1 MNESSGERYP
11 IPLFFIILVLCL
23 VTYTLLHAAGHTFI
37 AFLGG
42 ADIRDQAFFSV
53 PPFVSYESQVSGVF
67 AHFVGLAGPIFP
79 VIVAIISM
87 ILIPKT
93 RNVVLEASKTIFCGL
108 IIFSLGGNII
118 SLILHSFGRNSDADT
133 MAFFS
138 KNPGANPMLVA
149 LACLFLITVIL
160 ILIGKKANYKLIPGL
175 YALLKQ
181 DGSTISNRKKK
192 VVLTLMVLISFGL
205 AGAILFSP
213 GPPPD
218 LLRRDLSKFSAR
230 EMILYRFDIKQDS
243 MTFEYNIKRLKA
255 EEFELSIKTD
265 ASKIILLSV
274 KGKINDID
282 HRKFVLH
289 KGIHFLMA
297 SNRNCHGILTMNKA
311 ESH

>member
-11 IPLFFIILVLCL
+11 IPLFFIILLLCL
-23 VTYTLLHAAGHTFI
+23 MAYTLLHAAGHTLI

-42 ADIRDQAFFSV
+42 VDIRDQAFVRF
-53 PPFVSYESQVSGVF
+53 PPFVLYGNQVSGGY
-67 AHFVGLAGPIFP
+67 AHFVSLAGPIFP

-118 SLILHSFGRNSDADT
+118 SVILHSFGRNSDADT
-133 MAFFS
+133 KAFFME
-138 KNPGANPMLVA
+138 NPGVNPALVA
-149 LACLFLITVIL
+149 LACLFLITVLL

-192 VVLTLMVLISFGL
+192 VILSLMVFISFGL
-205 AGAILFSP
+205 AGVILFSP

-218 LLRRDLSKFSAR
+218 LLRRDLSTFTAR

-243 MTFEYNIKRLKA
+243 MTFEYNIKRLKT
-255 EEFELSIKTD
+255 EEFELLIKTD
-265 ASKIILLSV
+265 ASKIILLHG
-274 KGKINDID
+274 KGITTNID
-282 HRKFVLH
+282 NRKFVLH

-297 SNRNCHGILTMNKA
+297 SNKNSQGILTMNEA
-311 ESH
+311 EN